1 MSGIFC
7 RYFTLVP
14 KIYYKI
20 NTSISTNSLSFKNVP
35 LDSHL
40 RGILLK
46 IFFSTLSTM
55 LGKWPSVFGPLLCNC
70 ISVMLRSHLHR
81 QKIPL
86 IQYLFEIPKL
96 LGTWVVDFFFLSEP
110 ESGCRF
116 YSTRI
121 TRSSFVNLWGSISD
135 VVLRWMSCHN
145 IILLY
150 MTWYVFVFTY
160 LGTCFIHF
168 CISTLSTDGIHWS
181 PSMIIKKW

>member
-20 NTSISTNSLSFKNVP
+20 NTSISTNSLSLKNVP

-40 RGILLK
+40 WGILLK

-96 LGTWVVDFFFLSEP
+96 LGTWVVDFFFFQNRNLVAAFIVP
-110 ESGCRF
+110 ELRE
-116 YSTRI
+116 
-121 TRSSFVNLWGSISD
+121 
-135 VVLRWMSCHN
+135 VVLWTCEVQYQTLCWGECHA
-145 IILLY
+145 
-150 MTWYVFVFTY
+150 
-160 LGTCFIHF
+160 
-168 CISTLSTDGIHWS
+168 
-181 PSMIIKKW
+181 IK

>member
-1 MSGIFC
+1 
-7 RYFTLVP
+7 
-14 KIYYKI
+14 
-20 NTSISTNSLSFKNVP
+20 
-35 LDSHL
+35 
-40 RGILLK
+40 
-46 IFFSTLSTM
+46 M

-86 IQYLFEIPKL
+86 IQYLFQIPKL

-135 VVLRWMSCHN
+135 VVLRWMSCHK
-145 IILLY
+145 ITLLY
-150 MTWYVFVFTY
+150 DIVCTWVPASYTSGY
-160 LGTCFIHF
+160 QLYQPIEHADPHKWSKMINILHIIFI
-168 CISTLSTDGIHWS
+168 SA
-181 PSMIIKKW
+181 IIIETFFSL

>member
-1 MSGIFC
+1 MAQ
-7 RYFTLVP
+7 R
-14 KIYYKI
+14 
-20 NTSISTNSLSFKNVP
+20 
-35 LDSHL
+35 
-40 RGILLK
+40 
-46 IFFSTLSTM
+46 
-55 LGKWPSVFGPLLCNC
+55 GPLLCNC

-96 LGTWVVDFFFLSEP
+96 LGTWVCGFFFLSEP

-150 MTWYVFVFTY
+150 DIVCVCMY

-168 CISTLSTDGIHWS
+168 CISTLSTDRTRSS
-181 PSMIIKKW
+181 PSMSIKNDKHTTYYIYFSNNKWDIFFSLIIDKNFLQSARTTESLTSQSMCLLPVVRLPVTA